1 MKIEVLFKNNSLCAH
16 GRISLLKKQN
26 DAQQDH
32 VVRAVQ
38 LGMPLRTLAAGW
50 NRVSPHLLA
59 IKPPG
64 TKHVDTTLCPSDEMM
79 WLRTTLVYR
88 DGIGWE
94 VDECCESVS
103 GLQSNLEEDFV
114 YPEQVVEV
122 ITLAHKHAMQDE
134 FLFFF
139 STTDLLT
146 VQLVLRRMM
155 QFQMHTALE
164 HLLRIQSLKK
174 LLLMLLRVRRL
185 MRTCK
190 SRDGSGQRIGL
201 SQVTYPARWTAAT
214 QWHIFPS
221 LNARLCKR
229 GCGHELLS
237 CHAVST

>member
-134 FLFFF
+134 FLGFFF
-139 STTDLLT
+139 ND
-146 VQLVLRRMM
+146 R
-155 QFQMHTALE
+155 
-164 HLLRIQSLKK
+164 
-174 LLLMLLRVRRL
+174 
-185 MRTCK
+185 
-190 SRDGSGQRIGL
+190 
-201 SQVTYPARWTAAT
+201 
-214 QWHIFPS
+214 PS
-221 LNARLCKR
+221 DSPVGAQ
-229 GCGHELLS
+229 EDD
-237 CHAVST
+237 AVSNAYSARTLAQDPVFEETPVDAAAGEALDEDLQKPRW